1 MKFLLT
7 ETQLNTLIIKINRP
21 EVLNA
26 LNFEV
31 VSEIS
36 ETLDSI
42 SAYEEIKAII
52 ITGEG
57 DKSFCVGG
65 DLKYVSNLT
74 PNEAELYAIH
84 VHKLLNKIE
93 NFDIPVIAAINGYAL
108 GGGCQLA
115 LACDLRLASNNAKI
129 GQTEVTIGIPPGW
142 GGTQRLARIVGVSKA
157 KELIYTGRIISAQE
171 AKDIGLVNEIIKSPK
186 HECDKEKINNKRGV
200 HENSFIFRCI
210 SFSESISRNNSFAL
224 KISKVL
230 INKARDLNIEGGLL
244 MERYGCSLCFTDID
258 REKLKSLLTKSMETG
273 H

>member
-1 MKFLLT
+1 MKFLLI

-26 LNFEV
+26 LNFDV
-31 VSEIS
+31 VSEMS
-36 ETLDSI
+36 ETLDSV
-42 SAYEEIKAII
+42 SANKEIKAII

-74 PNEAELYAIH
+74 PNEAELYAMH

-115 LACDLRLASNNAKI
+115 LACDLRFASNNAKF

-142 GGTQRLARIVGVSKA
+142 GGTQRLARIVGISKA
-157 KELIYTGRIISAQE
+157 KELIYTGRIISAHE
-171 AKDIGLVNEIIKSPK
+171 AKDIGLVNEIVNFEKNQSNNS
-186 HECDKEKINNKRGV
+186 KINHRKKLKQ
-200 HENSFIFRCI
+200 ESFIFRCI
-210 SFSESISRNNSFAL
+210 SLCELITKNNSFAL
-224 KISKVL
+224 KISKTL
-230 INKARDLNIEGGLL
+230 INKARDVNIEGGLL
-244 MERYGCSLCFTDID
+244 MERYGCSLCFTKLN
-258 REKLKSLLTKSMETG
+258 REKIKDLLS
-273 H
+273 

>member
-1 MKFLLT
+1 MKFLLI

-26 LNFEV
+26 LNFDV
-31 VSEIS
+31 VSEMS
-36 ETLDSI
+36 ETLDSV
-42 SAYEEIKAII
+42 SANKEIKAII

-74 PNEAELYAIH
+74 LNEAELYAMH

-115 LACDLRLASNNAKI
+115 LACDLRFASNNAKF

-142 GGTQRLARIVGVSKA
+142 GGTQRLARIVGISKA
-157 KELIYTGRIISAQE
+157 KELIYTGRIISSHE
-171 AKDIGLVNEIIKSPK
+171 AKDIGLVNEIVKFEKNQSNNS
-186 HECDKEKINNKRGV
+186 KINHRKKLKQD
-200 HENSFIFRCI
+200 SFIFRCI
-210 SFSESISRNNSFAL
+210 SLCELITKNNSFAL
-224 KISKVL
+224 KISKTL
-230 INKARDLNIEGGLL
+230 INKARDVNIEGGLL
-244 MERYGCSLCFTDID
+244 MERYGCSLCFTKLNG
-258 REKLKSLLTKSMETG
+258 EKIKDLLS
-273 H
+273 

>member
-1 MKFLLT
+1 MKFLLI

-26 LNFEV
+26 LNFDV
-31 VSEIS
+31 VAEMS
-36 ETLDSI
+36 ETLDSVL
-42 SAYEEIKAII
+42 ANKEIKAII

-74 PNEAELYAIH
+74 SNEAELYAMH

-115 LACDLRLASNNAKI
+115 LACDLRFASNNAKF

-142 GGTQRLARIVGVSKA
+142 GGTQRLARIVGISKA
-157 KELIYTGRIISAQE
+157 KELIYTGRIISAHE
-171 AKDIGLVNEIIKSPK
+171 AKDIGLVNEIVKFEMNQSNNS
-186 HECDKEKINNKRGV
+186 EINHRKKLKQ
-200 HENSFIFRCI
+200 ESFIFRCI
-210 SFSESISRNNSFAL
+210 SLCELITKNNSFAL
-224 KISKVL
+224 KISKTL
-230 INKARDLNIEGGLL
+230 INKARDVNIEGGLL
-244 MERYGCSLCFTDID
+244 MERYGCSLCFTKLNV
-258 REKLKSLLTKSMETG
+258 EKIKDLLS
-273 H
+273 